1 MAGLLNFGGLG
12 RRHHRQNTTAVR
24 DASFV
29 VLDTELTGL
38 NERKDSI
45 VSLGA
50 VRMNG
55 TRISLGD
62 PFYRLVRPRTA
73 LTRESV
79 IIHGI
84 MPSDVA
90 EEQDIASVLAQ
101 FMDFCGG
108 AVLVG
113 HCIAIDLAFIGRE
126 LKRVLD
132 RRLAV
137 PVLDTAELFVWMYG
151 RRLLQRCIKAA
162 PGKPD
167 LYKLALC
174 LDIDIAEAHHAMVD
188 AFITAQVFQRFLS
201 LLEQE
206 GIMTVGD
213 LVRIGDPHGGG
224 DRFRSSGE
232 IANL

>member
-1 MAGLLNFGGLG
+1 MTGLLNFGGLG
-12 RRHHRQNTTAVR
+12 RRHHRQNATAVR

-29 VLDTELTGL
+29 ILDTELTGL

-45 VSLGA
+45 VSVGA
-50 VRMNG
+50 VRMSG

-108 AVLVG
+108 AVIVG
-113 HCIAIDLAFIGRE
+113 HCVGIDLAFIERE
-126 LKRVLD
+126 LKHVLG

-137 PVLDTAELFVWMYG
+137 PVLDTAELFAWMSCRG
-151 RRLLQRCIKAA
+151 LLRRCIKDA
-162 PGKPD
+162 PEQPD
-167 LYKLALC
+167 LYKLARC
-174 LDIDIAEAHHAMVD
+174 LDIAIAESHHAMVD

-206 GIMTVGD
+206 RIMTVGD

-232 IANL
+232 IGNL